1 MRWDDYENEDD
12 FLDLTDKTLLKTSKG
27 CLTYI
32 ALAWLLTIV
41 LSILKLTNV
50 IDLTWIE
57 ATMFFW
63 FPFAAFAFVMAVF
76 LAGTLVTGVFF
87 FIISGLCLLIDWIKK
102 IFRRR

>member
-12 FLDLTDKTLLKTSKG
+12 FLDLTDK
-27 CLTYI
+27 
-32 ALAWLLTIV
+32 TIV

-63 FPFAAFAFVMAVF
+63 FPFAAFAFAMAVF